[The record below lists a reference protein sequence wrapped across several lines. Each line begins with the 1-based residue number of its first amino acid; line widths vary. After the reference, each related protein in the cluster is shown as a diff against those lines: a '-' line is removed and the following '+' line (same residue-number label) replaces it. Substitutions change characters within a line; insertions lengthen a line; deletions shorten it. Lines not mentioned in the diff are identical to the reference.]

1 MNEPVRRLSVVVLVM
16 FLALM
21 VAASWIQVVQ
31 AGSLNAD
38 GRNVRTLYREF
49 GNFRGPFIVDG
60 ERIVYSAPIDDP
72 FNYQRTYTDGELYAA
87 ATGYYSIV
95 FGRTALEQTENS
107 LLAGSSDALFW
118 NRLRDLFGGK
128 EQRGASIELTLRA
141 ELQRVAAEQLGN
153 QKGAVVALDPRT
165 GEILAMVTSP
175 TFDPA
180 ALASHDSSE
189 VNDAYAALDADPD
202 EPLVNR
208 AIAGDTYPP
217 GSTFKL
223 IVAAAALQANYT
235 PDSTVYAP
243 DEFPLP
249 GSSATIENY
258 GGESC
263 GPTPQIS
270 LERALTISCNT
281 AFADLGVTLGWDAI
295 RSEAEAFGWT
305 DTFRVPLV
313 VTPSRLPLEPDE
325 AQVAMSS
332 IGQFDVRATPMQM
345 AMVAAAI
352 ANNGR
357 LMTPYLVDTAR
368 ASDLTIIQR
377 SQPTLYGTPM
387 TSAESNQ
394 LTQMMVSVVENGTGQ
409 AAQIRG
415 VTVAGKTGTAETG
428 NGTPPHA
435 WFVGFA
441 PADNPVVAVAVIVEN
456 GGSMG
461 SEATGGRIAAPIAK
475 SVMQKALEL
484 EADS

>member
-313 VTPSRLPLEPDE
+313 VTPSRLPLDPDE

-394 LTQMMVSVVENGTGQ
+394 LTQMMVSVVENGTGK

>member
-313 VTPSRLPLEPDE
+313 VTPSRLPLNPDE

>member
-49 GNFRGPFIVDG
+49 GNFRGPFVVDG

-141 ELQRVAAEQLGN
+141 ELQRVAAEELGN

-180 ALASHDSSE
+180 SLASHDSSE
-189 VNDAYAALDADPD
+189 VNDAYAELDADPE

-223 IVAAAALQANYT
+223 IVASAALQAGYT

-281 AFADLGVTLGWDAI
+281 AFADLGVTLGWDVI

-313 VTPSRLPLEPDE
+313 VTPSRLPIDPDD

-357 LMTPYLVDTAR
+357 LMSPYLVDTAR

-377 SQPTLYGTPM
+377 SEPTLYGAPM
-387 TSAESNQ
+387 TSAEANQ

-428 NGTPPHA
+428 NGTAPHA

-456 GGSMG
+456 GGSLG